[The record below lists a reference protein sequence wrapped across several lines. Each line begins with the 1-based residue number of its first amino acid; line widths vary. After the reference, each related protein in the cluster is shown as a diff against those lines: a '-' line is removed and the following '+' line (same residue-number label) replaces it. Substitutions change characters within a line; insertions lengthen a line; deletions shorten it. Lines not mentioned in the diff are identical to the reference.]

1 LEGEGPKEASCRS
14 GETCLSQN
22 ATSSRYIDVNKDLGV
37 VDSLLLLWLAGYYF
51 LQRNF
56 VADITLMYSDVVNDT
71 RAYNRS

>member
-1 LEGEGPKEASCRS
+1 
-14 GETCLSQN
+14 LSQN
-22 ATSSRYIDVNKDLGV
+22 ATSQRYIDVNKDLGV

-71 RAYNRS
+71 RVYNRS